1 MFRELPVMRLS
12 AMSLFFALASSCHAA
27 SFSHAYAIEI
37 STQDKGDLTIYR
49 VSGAFEPGDGERFIR
64 AATADKAVVSLVSP
78 GGNLMA
84 GIAMGEH
91 IRLKGYLTTVPQG
104 AVCASACALAWLGGV
119 SRGGTETSK
128 IGFHA
133 AANRGGDVTSSG
145 NALIGAYLNK
155 IGVGYQAVQYITA
168 PQPSDMTWLSFAKA
182 RELGIDIIALDTP
195 RSSEPTGLGGA
206 PVSPPARAQ
215 PQAQANASPD
225 IRLTCVPLSR
235 EGRDPVAAI
244 NVSRVSNFWRVV
256 HIAGSGVQ
264 YDRGEQYEISREPGA
279 LTWQGRHR
287 KKADV
292 AIRGEIS
299 RMSGKIYYNEKV
311 TSRGDLVADVTARC
325 DMN

>member
-1 MFRELPVMRLS
+1 MFRELQIMRFS
-12 AMSLFFALASSCHAA
+12 AMALFFVLASSCHAA
-27 SFSHAYAIEI
+27 SFSPAFAIEI
-37 STQDKGDLTIYR
+37 ATQNKGDLTIYR
-49 VSGAFEPGDGERFIR
+49 VSGAFEPGDGEIFVR

-104 AVCASACALAWLGGV
+104 SMCASACALAWLGGV
-119 SRGGTETSK
+119 SRGGTATSK

-195 RSSEPTGLGGA
+195 RSPEPTGLGGA
-206 PVSPPARAQ
+206 PASPPARAQ
-215 PQAQANASPD
+215 PQAQANAAPD

-256 HIAGSGVQ
+256 HIAGSGAQ
-264 YDRGEQYEISREPGA
+264 HDRGEQYEISREPGA

-299 RMSGKIYYNEKV
+299 RMSGKVYYNEKV

-325 DMN
+325 DVN